1 MSERE
6 DDSMQVAWQAYRL
19 ARPGFHLAYY
29 VAGKGPTIL
38 FLSGGPGDDHR
49 YLRPVANPLTRSF
62 HCVLFDQRGT
72 GRSCLP
78 EHNEIMLAIS
88 TFFEDIEALRA
99 HLHLERLNLVGHSW
113 GATLAL
119 LYCALHPEQVA
130 SIALIGLGPLSDEFA
145 AVAAV
150 NKIKPLTARE
160 REELA
165 TLSALRRRS
174 IEEGH
179 LEVIERFQAFF
190 PAHYNYDPHTATYIN
205 QQILPA
211 ITRLRLWEQL
221 QGLKAAMLIL
231 YGYQD
236 FEPITQAYLIKERI
250 PHAQLCFLNECG
262 HVPWLEQPE
271 KFYEVVEHF
280 LHTYA
285 A

>member
-1 MSERE
+1 
-6 DDSMQVAWQAYRL
+6 
-19 ARPGFHLAYY
+19 
-29 VAGKGPTIL
+29 
-38 FLSGGPGDDHR
+38 
-49 YLRPVANPLTRSF
+49 
-62 HCVLFDQRGT
+62 
-72 GRSCLP
+72 
-78 EHNEIMLAIS
+78 MLAIS

-179 LEVIERFQAFF
+179 LEVQRELHIRIATTLEARGMFSSPAGIERFQAFF